1 MAETDKKVTTVYSEL
16 KTAITAAE
24 SDVETKDQ
32 ARVDA
37 ENAYN
42 TARQDLIEKKRK
54 KLQLESIYPELT
66 G

>member
-1 MAETDKKVTTVYSEL
+1 MAETDKKVTTVYNEL

-37 ENAYN
+37 DKAYN
-42 TARQDLIEKKRK
+42 TARQDLIDKKRK
-54 KLQLESIYPELT
+54 KLQLESIYPELI

>member
-37 ENAYN
+37 EKAYN

>member
-37 ENAYN
+37 EKAYN
-42 TARQDLIEKKRK
+42 TARQDLIDKKRK
-54 KLQLESIYPELT
+54 KLQLESIYPELI

>member
-1 MAETDKKVTTVYSEL
+1 MAETDKKVTTVYNEL

-37 ENAYN
+37 DKAYN
-42 TARQDLIEKKRK
+42 TARQDLIDKKRK
-54 KLQLESIYPELT
+54 
-66 G
+66 